1 MFLIFANTDKQ
12 STVSFRVH
20 RHGGLYLWRDAGPMS
35 EDGELLNRARTFEK
49 IVDIENYEWNHT
61 EKGLGEL
68 RQRILNSKFVSVKVL
83 AEAKAEYPTI
93 QQAEDLFKKTFPTW
107 PSDPISDKGKKKLIA
122 DYLQLLVDNWFK
134 KWFGEP

>member
-1 MFLIFANTDKQ
+1 
-12 STVSFRVH
+12 
-20 RHGGLYLWRDAGPMS
+20 MS
-35 EDGELLNRARTFEK
+35 EEKKKQEGELYKRMLDFGS
-49 IVDIENYEWNHT
+49 IERDWIDDSMSAVYAV
-61 EKGLGEL
+61 
-68 RQRILNSKFVSVKVL
+68 FD
-83 AEAKAEYPTI
+83 EAKAEYPTI